1 MLRVLKLLGNI
12 EEKTQELYTLTYI
25 DTALQVTTPY
35 VSASVFSNMFT
46 AMGKML
52 SSYMYALDNVT
63 REIYP
68 DSMDTIEC
76 NITKDSAKIRTKE
89 RLYEWTVRATNLK

>member
-1 MLRVLKLLGNI
+1 M
-12 EEKTQELYTLTYI
+12 EEKVQELYTLTYL

-35 VSASVFSNMFT
+35 VSASVFNDMFT
-46 AMGKML
+46 AMGSML
-52 SSYMYALDNVT
+52 SSYMYALDNVK

-68 DSMDTIEC
+68 ESMDTIEHR
-76 NITKDSAKIRTKE
+76 ITKDSATIRTKE

>member
-1 MLRVLKLLGNI
+1 M
-12 EEKTQELYTLTYI
+12 EEKVQELYTLTYL

-35 VSASVFSNMFT
+35 VSASVFSDMLT
-46 AMGKML
+46 AMGSML
-52 SSYMYALDNVT
+52 SSYMHTLDDVK

-68 DSMDTIEC
+68 ESIDSIEC